1 MFTIRQELD
10 NFTQD
15 MIANVSRVEDAKGA
29 VIALDAMIEDANL
42 MKVRLMKCCNGN
54 CNQWRDCELN
64 EPYTTMDNVFGV
76 AIDFLAAVGVI
87 AVVLFF
93 GLMSGG
99 FFDWAAVQF
108 PGNAVLQFFFGAAK

>member
-42 MKVRLMKCCNGN
+42 MKVRLMKFSD
-54 CNQWRDCELN
+54 DCELN

-87 AVVLFF
+87 AVVLFL
-93 GLMSGG
+93 GLMAGG